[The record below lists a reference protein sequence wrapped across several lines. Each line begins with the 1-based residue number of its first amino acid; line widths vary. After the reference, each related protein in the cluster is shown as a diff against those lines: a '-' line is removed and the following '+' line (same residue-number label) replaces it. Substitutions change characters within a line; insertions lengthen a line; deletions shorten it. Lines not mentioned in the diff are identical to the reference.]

1 MIYFCLHFDY
11 FRPRNLWNMR
21 IRLTKN
27 SQKRTKTIDV
37 INVSYE
43 SNLNVG
49 KVKKWWEIISFV
61 SYISYESYI
70 IVGKV
75 KKWWEM
81 ISFVSYI
88 SYEIYI
94 FVGNVKKWWEI
105 FSYVSYIS
113 YESIISW
120 EM

>member
-1 MIYFCLHFDY
+1 
-11 FRPRNLWNMR
+11 MR

-43 SNLNVG
+43 SNLN
-49 KVKKWWEIISFV
+49 
-61 SYISYESYI
+61 
-70 IVGKV
+70 VGKV